1 MGTIQKTLVSLRAPN
16 SLAVRNCAT
25 TTDSSYRTDFMRD
38 RDRILY
44 SKAFRRLSGKTQVYF
59 TGSDDH
65 LRTRLTHTLE
75 VSQIARTIAQTLNLD
90 TDLTE
95 AISLGHDIGH
105 TPFGH
110 AGERMLHQLMT
121 EDLISATGESI
132 KIPSE
137 ERGFKH
143 NLQGV
148 ATSILAEKNYESEGL
163 ALTNF
168 TLWGIQAHSR
178 PHYKNES
185 PDDLGYYNKF
195 SCYYNLLNCESP
207 AISFEAYIVKEADEI
222 AQRHHDLED
231 AIRGNLVTNE
241 EIIDKIKDTFSN
253 FLEKD
258 DVKRLK
264 TMSSLSDSQE
274 FLAHLAKLIVNLYV
288 TKLLEASSAN
298 INWLINNQTLDET
311 TFPGF
316 LKHPNLDESHS
327 FEKIISYNDFNGQS
341 SDSFSDAA
349 AEFEEFISK
358 RVLASYD
365 IQKADAKGQ
374 YIIRKLFRAF
384 VTSPAQL
391 PDHCVLEF
399 MKEID
404 KDNPISKP
412 DWDEI
417 RKTKGMGEIR
427 IDFLNRVKV
436 PRSIKEEL
444 ILKRVVC
451 NYIAGM
457 TDNYAKQVFS
467 EIYK

>member
-1 MGTIQKTLVSLRAPN
+1 MDNIQKVLVSLRAPTA
-16 SLAVRNCAT
+16 LVVRSCKPEA
-25 TTDSSYRTDFMRD
+25 DSSYRTDFMRD

-121 EDLISATGESI
+121 ENLLSATGESI
-132 KIPSE
+132 VIPTE
-137 ERGFKH
+137 DRGFKH

-168 TLWGIQAHSR
+168 TLWGIQAHSGT
-178 PHYKNES
+178 HYKN
-185 PDDLGYYNKF
+185 DTVDNVGYYNQFFK
-195 SCYYNLLNCESP
+195 YYQLKGCESP
-207 AISFEAYIVKEADEI
+207 AISFEAYVVREADEI

-231 AIRGNLVTNE
+231 AIRGNLITNAD
-241 EIIDKIKDTFSN
+241 IIGRISETFSDY
-253 FLEKD
+253 LSETDKS
-258 DVKRLK
+258 RLK
-264 TMSSLSDSQE
+264 KMSTLTDSQE
-274 FLAHLAKLIVNLYV
+274 FLAHLAKLVVNLYV

-298 INWLINNQTLDET
+298 LNWLVDKKHLSEESFPEFIKQPDLDTE
-311 TFPGF
+311 
-316 LKHPNLDESHS
+316 HS
-327 FEKIISYNDFNGQS
+327 FEKIISYSALDKNLDDRFC
-341 SDSFSDAA
+341 DAA
-349 AEFEEFISK
+349 KQFKDFISD

-391 PDHCVLEF
+391 PDHCVLEYL
-399 MKEID
+399 KNE
-404 KDNPISKP
+404 KNT
-412 DWDEI
+412 DWDDI
-417 RKTKGMGEIR
+417 RKKQGMGEIR
-427 IDFLNRVKV
+427 IEFSNRVRL
-436 PRSIKEEL
+436 PRNIQDEL
-444 ILKRVVC
+444 RLKRVVC

>member
-1 MGTIQKTLVSLRAPN
+1 MDNIQKVSASLRAPA
-16 SLAVRNCAT
+16 SLVVRSCEPEA
-25 TTDSSYRTDFMRD
+25 DSSYRTDFMRD

-44 SKAFRRLSGKTQVYF
+44 SKAFRRLSGKTQVYV

-65 LRTRLTHTLE
+65 IRTRLTHTLE

-121 EDLISATGESI
+121 ENLISATGESI
-132 KIPSE
+132 VIPTE
-137 ERGFKH
+137 DRGFKH

-148 ATSILAEKNYESEGL
+148 ATSILAEKNYESDGL

-168 TLWGIQAHSR
+168 TLWGIKAHSGI
-178 PHYKNES
+178 YYANETENNV
-185 PDDLGYYNKF
+185 GYYSQFNKH
-195 SCYYNLLNCESP
+195 LQLKDCESP
-207 AISFEAYIVKEADEI
+207 AISFEAYVVREADEI

-231 AIRGNLVTNE
+231 AIRGNLITNAD
-241 EIIDKIKDTFSN
+241 IIGRIRDTFSA
-253 FLEKD
+253 FLPETD
-258 DVKRLK
+258 QARLER
-264 TMSSLSDSQE
+264 MSTLTDSQE

-288 TKLLEASSAN
+288 TRLLESSSKN
-298 INWLINNQTLDET
+298 INWLIKEKRLSEDSFPEFIKHPDLDTAHTLD
-311 TFPGF
+311 
-316 LKHPNLDESHS
+316 
-327 FEKIISYNDFNGQS
+327 KIISYTAFDES
-341 SDSFSDAA
+341 LDDKFSDAA
-349 AEFEEFISK
+349 NRFKAFISE

-384 VTSPAQL
+384 VTSPSQL

-399 MKEID
+399 LKND
-404 KDNPISKP
+404 KGRN
-412 DWDEI
+412 WDEI
-417 RKTKGMGEIR
+417 RKKQGMGEIR
-427 IDFLNRVKV
+427 IAFLNRVKL
-436 PRSIKEEL
+436 PRNIQDEL
-444 ILKRVVC
+444 NLKRVVC

-457 TDNYAKQVFS
+457 TDNYAKQIFS